1 MISSGQSRFPKLA
14 KVVYISYPRF
24 RGDFITQK
32 YEESQHEKTMYATK
46 KATWEVN
53 PTKSREMFEEE
64 YRKNPDAA
72 AAKYE
77 CNPPAATN
85 KFFRND
91 KLIDHAFQVLIPVN
105 QRTRSPVDDLGFLY
119 PDVIFDHGKPAAVHI
134 DLALTSDRAGLCIGH
149 MSDWSV
155 RQTADR
161 QTLRQPIIFVDVLT
175 SFSANELGV
184 KELDPGMIEDYL
196 IECRRRGLNIKLV
209 TSDQFQSRYMLQNI
223 QKLGIEARLRSV
235 DRDTAAYD
243 LTKSAIYQGRLQA
256 YYRERVVAEL
266 KGLKLINGVKVD
278 HEPNGSKDEAD
289 ALAGMVAGVTELA
302 YENIESMVHGAQV
315 GVFEGDSTWH
325 DPMRGENPWGRVAR
339 PGMTNYR

>member
-1 MISSGQSRFPKLA
+1 MLFSITASR
-14 KVVYISYPRF
+14 
-24 RGDFITQK
+24 Q
-32 YEESQHEKTMYATK
+32 
-46 KATWEVN
+46 
-53 PTKSREMFEEE
+53 
-64 YRKNPDAA
+64 
-72 AAKYE
+72 
-77 CNPPAATN
+77 
-85 KFFRND
+85 
-91 KLIDHAFQVLIPVN
+91 
-105 QRTRSPVDDLGFLY
+105 
-119 PDVIFDHGKPAAVHI
+119 
-134 DLALTSDRAGLCIGH
+134 
-149 MSDWSV
+149 
-155 RQTADR
+155 
-161 QTLRQPIIFVDVLT
+161 
-175 SFSANELGV
+175 
-184 KELDPGMIEDYL
+184 
-196 IECRRRGLNIKLV
+196 
-209 TSDQFQSRYMLQNI
+209 QNI